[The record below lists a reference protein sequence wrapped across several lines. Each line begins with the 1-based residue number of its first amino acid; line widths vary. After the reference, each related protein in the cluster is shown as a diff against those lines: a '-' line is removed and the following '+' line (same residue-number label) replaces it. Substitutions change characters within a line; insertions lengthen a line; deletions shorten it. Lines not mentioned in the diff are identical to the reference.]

1 MKTRV
6 FSAVLMII
14 VFIPFLLLGGIPFAI
29 FMAFLSA
36 YALHEVIKV
45 RETRKKFPTVLKLFA
60 YILVLVLCFTDLN
73 TIEFQY
79 NMDYRFLAFIVFLFT
94 SLTFPT
100 KPLCVMTAISTL
112 IPSFSPLFM
121 VMVLLVLVQANK
133 LFLLPQQMEV
143 KLLLKMVLIS
153 ARDKCNASMLM
164 VVR

>member
-79 NMDYRFLAFIVFLFT
+79 NMDYRFLAFIVFLYSFDESNAFIKFSSSVVT
-94 SLTFPT
+94 SNPFPFA
-100 KPLCVMTAISTL
+100 K
-112 IPSFSPLFM
+112 
-121 VMVLLVLVQANK
+121 
-133 LFLLPQQMEV
+133 
-143 KLLLKMVLIS
+143 
-153 ARDKCNASMLM
+153 
-164 VVR
+164 